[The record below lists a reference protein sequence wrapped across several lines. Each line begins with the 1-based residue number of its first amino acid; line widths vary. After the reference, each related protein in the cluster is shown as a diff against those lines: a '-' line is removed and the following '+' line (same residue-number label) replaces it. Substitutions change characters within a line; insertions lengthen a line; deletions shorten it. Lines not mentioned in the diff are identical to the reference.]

1 MNDPEN
7 ALDRAPAA
15 AQIAAAGAAGSK
27 DRTSPGQH
35 PVAGGQAGQPAS
47 ATQAAA
53 GNDPA

>member
-7 ALDRAPAA
+7 ALDRAPTT

-35 PVAGGQAGQPAS
+35 PVAGGQAGR
-47 ATQAAA
+47 AA
-53 GNDPA
+53 GLSHAGRSRQ